1 MDTLNLSCFCGS
13 VFYSYL
19 CIMNEEIVK
28 KSFPFFESELRDV
41 IAEQGIL
48 KTVQEGDTL
57 IEEDQYIRSFPIVLE
72 GVIRVTRMDVDG
84 NELLLYYLKKSEV
97 CTVSLSCCVD
107 RARSRVRAIAEKES
121 TIIALPVELLD
132 SWMSKYQ
139 TWKEFV
145 MVSMRHRFDELL
157 NTLDAVAFLKMD
169 ERIERFFLDRYKN
182 TKSMEYQ
189 GSHQDIASSLSTSRE
204 VISRLLKQMERKGL
218 IHLSR
223 NHIDYSS
230 LVHTHLS

>member
-1 MDTLNLSCFCGS
+1 
-13 VFYSYL
+13 
-19 CIMNEEIVK
+19 MNQEIVR
-28 KSFPFFESELRDV
+28 KSFPFFEAELRDV
-41 IAEQGIL
+41 IAEQGVL
-48 KTVQEGDTL
+48 KSVPEGATL

-72 GVIRVTRMDVDG
+72 GVIRVTRMDLDG

-107 RARSRVRAIAEKES
+107 RARSRVRAVAEENA
-121 TIIALPVELLD
+121 TVIALPVELLD

-169 ERIERFFLDRYKN
+169 ERLERFFLDRYRN
-182 TKSMEYQ
+182 TKTTEFT

-204 VISRLLKQMERKGL
+204 VVSRLLKQMERHGL
-218 IHLSR
+218 IYLSR
-223 NHIDYSS
+223 NRVDYAPLVSS
-230 LVHTHLS
+230 NFR

>member
-1 MDTLNLSCFCGS
+1 
-13 VFYSYL
+13 
-19 CIMNEEIVK
+19 MNQEIVK
-28 KSFPFFESELRDV
+28 KSFPFFEAELRDV
-41 IAEQGIL
+41 IAEHGLL
-48 KTVQEGDTL
+48 KSVPEGATL
-57 IEEDQYIRSFPIVLE
+57 IEEDQYIRSFPIVIE
-72 GVIRVTRMDVDG
+72 GVIRVTRMDLDG

-107 RARSRVRAIAEKES
+107 RARSRVRAIAEEN
-121 TIIALPVELLD
+121 TTVIALPVELLD

-169 ERIERFFLDRYKN
+169 ERLERFFLDRYRN
-182 TKSMEYQ
+182 TKTTEFV

-204 VISRLLKQMERKGL
+204 VISRLLKQMERHGL
-218 IHLSR
+218 IRLSR
-223 NHIDYSS
+223 NRVDYSR
-230 LVHTHLS
+230 LVTSNFP

>member
-1 MDTLNLSCFCGS
+1 MDQ
-13 VFYSYL
+13 
-19 CIMNEEIVK
+19 EIVR
-28 KSFPFFESELRDV
+28 KSFPFFEAELRDV

-48 KTVQEGDTL
+48 KEVSEGDTL
-57 IEEDQYIRSFPIVLE
+57 IEEEQYIRSFPIVLS
-72 GVIRVTRMDVDG
+72 GVIRVTRMDEDG

-107 RARSRVRAIAEKES
+107 RARSRVRAVAEES
-121 TIIALPVELLD
+121 STVIALPVELLD

-157 NTLDAVAFLKMD
+157 NTLDSVAFLKMD
-169 ERIERFFLDRYKN
+169 ERLERFFTDRYKN
-182 TKSMEYQ
+182 TKSTEFT

-204 VISRLLKQMERKGL
+204 VVSRLLKQMERRGL
-218 IHLSR
+218 IRLSR
-223 NHIDYSS
+223 SHIDYGP
-230 LVHTHLS
+230 LVENNL

>member
-1 MDTLNLSCFCGS
+1 
-13 VFYSYL
+13 
-19 CIMNEEIVK
+19 MNQEIVK

-48 KTVQEGDTL
+48 KSVPEGETL
-57 IEEDQYIRSFPIVLE
+57 IEEDQYIRSFPIVLD
-72 GVIRVTRMDVDG
+72 GVIRVTRMDLDG

-107 RARSRVRAIAEKES
+107 RARSRVRAVAEENS
-121 TIIALPVELLD
+121 TVIALPVELLD

-157 NTLDAVAFLKMD
+157 NTLDDVAFLK
-169 ERIERFFLDRYKN
+169 IE
-182 TKSMEYQ
+182 
-189 GSHQDIASSLSTSRE
+189 
-204 VISRLLKQMERKGL
+204 
-218 IHLSR
+218 
-223 NHIDYSS
+223 
-230 LVHTHLS
+230 

>member
-1 MDTLNLSCFCGS
+1 VDQEL
-13 VFYSYL
+13 
-19 CIMNEEIVK
+19 VK

-48 KTVQEGDTL
+48 KSVPEGGTL
-57 IEEDQYIRSFPIVLE
+57 IEEDQYIRSFPIVLD
-72 GVIRVTRMDVDG
+72 GVIRVTRMDLDG

-107 RARSRVRAIAEKES
+107 RARSRVRAVAEEDS

-169 ERIERFFLDRYKN
+169 ERLERFFIDRYRN
-182 TKSMEYQ
+182 TKSTEFS
-189 GSHQDIASSLSTSRE
+189 GSHQEIASSLSTSRE
-204 VISRLLKQMERKGL
+204 VISRLLKQMERQGM
-218 IHLSR
+218 ISLSR
-223 NHIDYSS
+223 NRIDYAALIKS
-230 LVHTHLS
+230 HFP

>member
-1 MDTLNLSCFCGS
+1 MDQEL
-13 VFYSYL
+13 VR
-19 CIMNEEIVK
+19 
-28 KSFPFFESELRDV
+28 KSFPFFEAELRDV

-48 KTVQEGDTL
+48 KEVSEGDTL
-57 IEEDQYIRSFPIVLE
+57 IEEEQYIRSFPIVLN
-72 GVIRVTRMDVDG
+72 GVIRVTRMDEDG

-107 RARSRVRAIAEKES
+107 RARSRVRAVAEEKA
-121 TIIALPVELLD
+121 TVIALPVELLD

-157 NTLDAVAFLKMD
+157 NTLDSVAFFKMD
-169 ERIERFFLDRYKN
+169 ERLERFFTDRYKN
-182 TKSMEYQ
+182 TKSTEFT

-204 VISRLLKQMERKGL
+204 VVSRLLKQMERRGL
-218 IHLSR
+218 IRLSR
-223 NHIDYSS
+223 SHIDYSP
-230 LVHTHLS
+230 LIENNL

>member
-1 MDTLNLSCFCGS
+1 VDQ
-13 VFYSYL
+13 
-19 CIMNEEIVK
+19 EIVK

-48 KTVQEGDTL
+48 KSVPEGGTL
-57 IEEDQYIRSFPIVLE
+57 IEEDQYIRSFPIVLD
-72 GVIRVTRMDVDG
+72 GVIRVTRMDLDG

-107 RARSRVRAIAEKES
+107 RARSRVRAIAEEDS
-121 TIIALPVELLD
+121 TVIALPVELLD
-132 SWMSKYQ
+132 TWMSKYQ

-169 ERIERFFLDRYKN
+169 ERLERFFIDRYRN
-182 TKSMEYQ
+182 TKTTEFS
-189 GSHQDIASSLSTSRE
+189 GSHQEIASSLSTSRE
-204 VISRLLKQMERKGL
+204 VISRLLKQMERQGM
-218 IHLSR
+218 IRLSR
-223 NHIDYSS
+223 NRVDYAALIKSRFP
-230 LVHTHLS
+230 

>member
-1 MDTLNLSCFCGS
+1 
-13 VFYSYL
+13 
-19 CIMNEEIVK
+19 MNQEIVK

-48 KTVQEGDTL
+48 KSVPEGGIL
-57 IEEDQYIRSFPIVLE
+57 IEEDQYIRSFPIVID
-72 GVIRVTRMDVDG
+72 GVIRVTRMDLDG

-107 RARSRVRAIAEKES
+107 RARSRVRAVAEENA
-121 TIIALPVELLD
+121 TVIALPVELLD

-169 ERIERFFLDRYKN
+169 ERLERFFLDRYRN
-182 TKSMEYQ
+182 TKATEFS

-204 VISRLLKQMERKGL
+204 VISRLLKQMERKGM
-218 IHLSR
+218 IRLSR
-223 NHIDYSS
+223 NRVDYSA
-230 LVHTHLS
+230 LVSASFP

>member
-1 MDTLNLSCFCGS
+1 
-13 VFYSYL
+13 
-19 CIMNEEIVK
+19 MNQEIVK

-48 KTVQEGDTL
+48 KSVPEGTAL
-57 IEEDQYIRSFPIVLE
+57 IEEDQYIRSFPIVID
-72 GVIRVTRMDVDG
+72 GIIRVTRMDLDG

-107 RARSRVRAIAEKES
+107 RARSRVRAVAEEN
-121 TIIALPVELLD
+121 TTVIALPVELLD

-157 NTLDAVAFLKMD
+157 NTLDAVAFMKMD
-169 ERIERFFLDRYKN
+169 ERLERFFIDRYRNTKN
-182 TKSMEYQ
+182 TEFS
-189 GSHQDIASSLSTSRE
+189 GSHQEIASSLSTSRE
-204 VISRLLKQMERKGL
+204 VISRLLKQMERHGM
-218 IHLSR
+218 IRLSR
-223 NHIDYSS
+223 NRVDYSPLIES
-230 LVHTHLS
+230 NFP

>member
-1 MDTLNLSCFCGS
+1 
-13 VFYSYL
+13 
-19 CIMNEEIVK
+19 MNQEIVR
-28 KSFPFFESELRDV
+28 KSFPFFEAELRDV

-48 KTVQEGDTL
+48 KSVPEGGTL
-57 IEEDQYIRSFPIVLE
+57 IEEDQYIRSFPIVLD
-72 GVIRVTRMDVDG
+72 GVIRVTRMDLDG

-107 RARSRVRAIAEKES
+107 RARSRVRAVAEENA
-121 TIIALPVELLD
+121 TVIALPVELLD

-169 ERIERFFLDRYKN
+169 ERLERFFMDRYRN
-182 TKSMEYQ
+182 TKSTEFT

-204 VISRLLKQMERKGL
+204 VISRLLKQMERRGL
-218 IHLSR
+218 VYLGR
-223 NHIDYSS
+223 NLVDYSP
-230 LVHTHLS
+230 LVTSQKP